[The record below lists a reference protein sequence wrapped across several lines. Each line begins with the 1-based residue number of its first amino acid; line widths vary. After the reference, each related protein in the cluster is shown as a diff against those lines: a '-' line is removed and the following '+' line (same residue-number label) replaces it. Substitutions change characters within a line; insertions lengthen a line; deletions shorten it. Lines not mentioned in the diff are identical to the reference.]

1 MLKKQQLVIVS
12 PSTTI
17 LEVMEKMNIFGIS
30 FAIITSDG
38 DNFLGLVTDGD
49 IRRSFIS
56 GVDNNRSIDS
66 IMNNSPV
73 TVEEEASNE
82 VMKNLLN
89 DKFKYI
95 PVLDKK
101 NCICG
106 VLSHTDKSV
115 SIDVK
120 NRKICVLGLGYVGL
134 TLSLVMADVG
144 FKVYGYDTNKD
155 LIKKISDG
163 SLSFFEDGIDMYLNR
178 HVHNNLTP
186 ISSLQHIDVDTYI
199 ITVGTPIN
207 ENTKTPRIDYIEKA
221 IESIAKYIKQ
231 DDLIILRSTVPVGTT
246 RRIVLPILQ
255 RLSRLDA
262 GKDYYLAYAPERT
275 IEGAALN
282 EIRSLP
288 QVVGGYDLKSKM
300 LAEQLFREL
309 TNTIIEVPNL
319 ESAEMVKIMN
329 NTFRDVKFAY
339 ANEMALICKEL
350 GLDMV
355 KLVDAANMGYTR
367 DKIPVPSPGVG
378 GACLSKDSY
387 ILSYSTKDIKTK
399 PEIIERSR
407 YTNELIPRYIAD
419 ELVTELGLL
428 SKNIRRAK
436 IFIIGFAFKGQ
447 PETSDMRGST
457 TLDLLEYLRN
467 NDANKN
473 SIYGY
478 DPVVEQ
484 PEIEELGVKYASLEN
499 GFDEADV
506 VIIMNNHKSYHN
518 MDIYSLLERSSN
530 NLIFFDG
537 WHLFDPSDI
546 VGVSNRKYV
555 GVGCKC

>member
-1 MLKKQQLVIVS
+1 M
-12 PSTTI
+12 
-17 LEVMEKMNIFGIS
+17 
-30 FAIITSDG
+30 
-38 DNFLGLVTDGD
+38 
-49 IRRSFIS
+49 
-56 GVDNNRSIDS
+56 
-66 IMNNSPV
+66 
-73 TVEEEASNE
+73 
-82 VMKNLLN
+82 
-89 DKFKYI
+89 
-95 PVLDKK
+95 
-101 NCICG
+101 
-106 VLSHTDKSV
+106 
-115 SIDVK
+115 
-120 NRKICVLGLGYVGL
+120 
-134 TLSLVMADVG
+134 
-144 FKVYGYDTNKD
+144 
-155 LIKKISDG
+155 
-163 SLSFFEDGIDMYLNR
+163 SFFEDGIDMYLNR